1 MFLHLKGGIF
11 LLFSSF
17 MLWSSVF
24 AVDYCDK
31 HDCSPKTFVRKMS
44 WKKDDNGVAE
54 PKIQDEQL
62 LENKCWK
69 YTWMG
74 PENENTN
81 KSQPCPQGPDYEDQA
96 CLPPLVWTTGP
107 NKHNQPNTT
116 ELLEKCSAGQ
126 TEENTICEPY
136 CVKNEKTCIKMTYRN
151 RDKEKT
157 VFKTVSFCG
166 QARDTYDGN
175 AALKSGCF
183 TQENQDGVDVEACFC
198 DSDMCNGSVVTS
210 NQVSLT
216 FGLALFIVLSCL
228 L

>member
-1 MFLHLKGGIF
+1 
-11 LLFSSF
+11 

-44 WKKDDNGVAE
+44 WKKDENGVAMAE
-54 PKIQDEQL
+54 PKIQEEQL

-96 CLPPLVWTTGP
+96 CFPPLVWTTGP

-126 TEENTICEPY
+126 TEENT
-136 CVKNEKTCIKMTYRN
+136 VSNEYFERFMWTKVMY
-151 RDKEKT
+151 
-157 VFKTVSFCG
+157 F
-166 QARDTYDGN
+166 
-175 AALKSGCF
+175 
-183 TQENQDGVDVEACFC
+183 
-198 DSDMCNGSVVTS
+198 
-210 NQVSLT
+210 
-216 FGLALFIVLSCL
+216 
-228 L
+228 

>member
-1 MFLHLKGGIF
+1 MIILWQFSTTVMLLKKRDHPKACLFYDGQNTVKTADKSQSNKFLDFQKLQAYQKIELIRQSYDARLVRLTMFLHLRGIF

-44 WKKDDNGVAE
+44 WKKDENGVAMAE
-54 PKIQDEQL
+54 PKIQEEQL

-96 CLPPLVWTTGP
+96 CFPPLVWTTGP

-126 TEENTICEPY
+126 TEENT
-136 CVKNEKTCIKMTYRN
+136 VSNEYFEQFMWTKVM
-151 RDKEKT
+151 
-157 VFKTVSFCG
+157 SF
-166 QARDTYDGN
+166 
-175 AALKSGCF
+175 
-183 TQENQDGVDVEACFC
+183 
-198 DSDMCNGSVVTS
+198 
-210 NQVSLT
+210 
-216 FGLALFIVLSCL
+216 
-228 L
+228 

>member
-1 MFLHLKGGIF
+1 MLLHLKGGIF

-96 CLPPLVWTTGP
+96 CFPPLVWTTGP

-126 TEENTICEPY
+126 TEENTVIFTH
-136 CVKNEKTCIKMTYRN
+136 K
-151 RDKEKT
+151 
-157 VFKTVSFCG
+157 S
-166 QARDTYDGN
+166 
-175 AALKSGCF
+175 ALKRIK
-183 TQENQDGVDVEACFC
+183 VH
-198 DSDMCNGSVVTS
+198 
-210 NQVSLT
+210 
-216 FGLALFIVLSCL
+216 
-228 L
+228 

>member
-1 MFLHLKGGIF
+1 
-11 LLFSSF
+11 

-44 WKKDDNGVAE
+44 WKKDENGVAMAE
-54 PKIQDEQL
+54 PKIQEEQL

-96 CLPPLVWTTGP
+96 CFPPLVWTTGP

-126 TEENTICEPY
+126 TEENTVSISFTKLQLCRCPDLPRYPDGKAERDASSWWCHFLGQSPAGRRHDSHPY
-136 CVKNEKTCIKMTYRN
+136 FR
-151 RDKEKT
+151 
-157 VFKTVSFCG
+157 
-166 QARDTYDGN
+166 
-175 AALKSGCF
+175 
-183 TQENQDGVDVEACFC
+183 
-198 DSDMCNGSVVTS
+198 
-210 NQVSLT
+210 
-216 FGLALFIVLSCL
+216 LS
-228 L
+228 

>member
-1 MFLHLKGGIF
+1 
-11 LLFSSF
+11 

-44 WKKDDNGVAE
+44 WKKDENGVAMAE
-54 PKIQDEQL
+54 PKIQEEQL

-96 CLPPLVWTTGP
+96 CFPPLVWTTGP

-126 TEENTICEPY
+126 TEENT
-136 CVKNEKTCIKMTYRN
+136 
-151 RDKEKT
+151 
-157 VFKTVSFCG
+157 VSI
-166 QARDTYDGN
+166 
-175 AALKSGCF
+175 
-183 TQENQDGVDVEACFC
+183 
-198 DSDMCNGSVVTS
+198 
-210 NQVSLT
+210 SLT
-216 FGLALFIVLSCL
+216 KLQLCRCPDLPRYPDDKAERAFFSWKPTNAFSVTHPKKHTGHATVPLVT
-228 L
+228 